1 MYTPSPHDIA
11 KVEKHFTYHRPG
23 GDQPERYTT
32 LRAYAREM
40 AMQMLKL
47 VPDSQERDIAILKLE
62 ESIFWANA
70 AIARNEQWAEPTP
83 VEPLPFGQPTLANF
97 VEEAKPAPQV
107 VKVEPF
113 EAAGGDKRTGL
124 SELMYG
130 VGGSGEPV
138 PGGTAAQEKF
148 ELTHGLDKPADPPAS
163 ASSPLSE

>member
-1 MYTPSPHDIA
+1 MYAIDPRDLARI
-11 KVEKHFTYHRPG
+11 EKKFTYHRPG

-40 AMQMLKL
+40 AMKMLGL
-47 VPDSQERDIAILKLE
+47 VPDSVERDIALLKLE

-70 AIARNEQWAEPTP
+70 AIARNENWAEPTP
-83 VEPLPFGQPTLANF
+83 VAPLPDGVPTLAHG

-113 EAAGGDKRTGL
+113 EAL
-124 SELMYG
+124 
-130 VGGSGEPV
+130 PV

-148 ELTHGLDKPADPPAS
+148 ELSHGLTADGTGQVAEKQLRS
-163 ASSPLSE
+163 ADDAARASSPLSE